1 MGEWKICYNNAVN
14 YDNYNLSFLILPK
27 SLLKI
32 WICIIK
38 FSVACME
45 PDSKKYSNDILFLN
59 IYFTPRTESLRPNSK
74 LVIIRMWKI
83 DQNGDQRRDKYTQR
97 RRKWILLHKID
108 EVIITTPSAYV
119 WVHYSLIF
127 RTLV

>member
-1 MGEWKICYNNAVN
+1 MTVFQSYW
-14 YDNYNLSFLILPK
+14 ILTKRLKMIRQVTPR

-32 WICIIK
+32 WICVIK

-45 PDSKKYSNDILFLN
+45 PDSKKYSSNTLLFLN
-59 IYFTPRTESLRPNSK
+59 IYFTSRIESLRPNSK

-97 RRKWILLHKID
+97 RRKLILLYKID
-108 EVIITTPSAYV
+108 EVIITTLSAHVRVRYG
-119 WVHYSLIF
+119 LIF